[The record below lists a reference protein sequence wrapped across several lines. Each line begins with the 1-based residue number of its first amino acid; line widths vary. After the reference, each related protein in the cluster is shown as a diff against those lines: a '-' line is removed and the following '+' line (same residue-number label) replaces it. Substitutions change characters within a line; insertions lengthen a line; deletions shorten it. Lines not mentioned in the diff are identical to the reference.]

1 VYLLSDGAGNFASSF
16 LDASSSG
23 NDVFIATADRLLPT
37 DQDTRVDLYDV
48 RVGGGFPVSVSP
60 PACDNG
66 DSCKAPVSPQPSV
79 FGAPASATFSGS
91 GNLAPVV
98 AVKPVAKAKPKPETR
113 AQKLKKALKACKKLK
128 QKTKRLACE
137 RQANKKY
144 GPVKKQA
151 KRSSTHSEKGR
162 K

>member
-1 VYLLSDGAGNFASSF
+1 
-16 LDASSSG
+16 
-23 NDVFIATADRLLPT
+23 VFIATADRLLP
-37 DQDTRVDLYDV
+37 QDAGLRNAVYDARVD
-48 RVGGGFPVSVSP
+48 GGYPVSVAP
-60 PACDNG
+60 PACDNA
-66 DSCKAPVSPQPSV
+66 DACKAPVSSQPAV
-79 FGAPASATFSGS
+79 FGAPASATFSGPGS
-91 GNLAPVV
+91 LAPVV
-98 AVKPVAKAKPKPETR
+98 SKPAVKPKPETR